1 MDYCLSVLEWLM
13 WQLRHSWIGHP
24 IGHHHICPG
33 GVKAVIGGGSILVAQ
48 VYRVLV
54 VIFQTGLSQQVVLH

>member
-1 MDYCLSVLEWLM
+1 MYCMDYCLSVLEWLM

-33 GVKAVIGGGSILVAQ
+33 GVKAVIGGGSILV
-48 VYRVLV
+48 V
-54 VIFQTGLSQQVVLH
+54 